1 MNNDRRTEREDEPR
15 PEADIPALEPE
26 PPPARPIAQTQALV
40 RRLGVLR
47 FEEMWALL
55 ALILL
60 CAGLGIAKPAFL
72 SYDNTQIVLRQISFN
87 AIIAVGM
94 TFVIATAGIDLS
106 VGSVLALSGCV
117 GAMCMTWGVN
127 TWLSVGIGLGMGAF
141 CGLVNGLV
149 VSLTR
154 VPPFVQT
161 LGMMY
166 AARYV
171 AMLLTGAREVAGLPD
186 EYDVLG
192 QGVLPLG
199 LPGAGRSI
207 EVPLPVLIMLG
218 VAVVG
223 ALVLAYTRF
232 GRYCV
237 AIGSNEE
244 AVRLSGV
251 RVRRYKLAVYVITG
265 SLAALSGTVLFS
277 RLGAAPPME
286 GMMYELNAIAACVI
300 GGASLMGGQGTVLG
314 TIIGAMII
322 GVLPNGL
329 VHLGVSQYW
338 QPVVVGVVIV
348 LAVLLDTWRRGE

>member
-1 MNNDRRTEREDEPR
+1 MPRRR
-15 PEADIPALEPE
+15 
-26 PPPARPIAQTQALV
+26 V
-40 RRLGVLR
+40 FG

-55 ALILL
+55 GLIIL
-60 CAGLGIAKPAFL
+60 CAALGIAAPGFVG
-72 SYDNTQIVLRQISFN
+72 YDNVQIVLRQISAN

-117 GAMCMTWGVN
+117 GALCMTLGVN
-127 TWLSVGIGLGMGAF
+127 TWLSVAICLATGAF
-141 CGLVNGLV
+141 CGFVNGTV

-171 AMLLTGAREVAGLPD
+171 AMLLTGAREVAGLPED
-186 EYDVLG
+186 YEVLG
-192 QGVLPLG
+192 WGAIHLG
-199 LPGAGRSI
+199 LPGAARAI
-207 EVPLPVLIMLG
+207 ALPLPVVITLC
-218 VAVVG
+218 VAVAG
-223 ALVLAYTRF
+223 AVVLAYTRF
-232 GRYCV
+232 GRYCI

-251 RVRRYKLAVYVITG
+251 RVGGYKLAVYIITG
-265 SLAALSGTVLFS
+265 FLAALSGAVLFS

-348 LAVLLDTWRRGE
+348 LAVLLDTWRRGQ

>member
-1 MNNDRRTEREDEPR
+1 MNDERGATRDDKSAQALAEPR
-15 PEADIPALEPE
+15 GLA
-26 PPPARPIAQTQALV
+26 
-40 RRLGVLR
+40 RRLRVLR

-55 ALILL
+55 ALIIL
-60 CAGLGIAKPAFL
+60 CVGLGIAEPTFL
-72 SYDNTQIVLRQISFN
+72 SYDNIQIVLRQISAN

-117 GAMCMTWGVN
+117 GALCMTQGID
-127 TWLSVGIGLGMGAF
+127 TWVSVGIGLGMGAF

-171 AMLLTGAREVAGLPD
+171 AMLLTDAREVAGLPD
-186 EYDVLG
+186 EYEVLG
-192 QGVLPLG
+192 WGAIPLPF
-199 LPGAGRSI
+199 PGIERSI
-207 EVPLPVLIMLG
+207 ALPLPVVITLC
-218 VAVVG
+218 VAVGGSV
-223 ALVLAYTRF
+223 VLAYTRF
-232 GRYCV
+232 GRYCI

-251 RVRRYKLAVYVITG
+251 RVGGYKLAVYVITG
-265 SLAALSGTVLFS
+265 LLAALSGAVLFS

-300 GGASLMGGQGTVLG
+300 GGASLMGGQGTVPG

>member
-1 MNNDRRTEREDEPR
+1 MRNSGNEEHGARAAAGEGARLGRVR
-15 PEADIPALEPE
+15 AL
-26 PPPARPIAQTQALV
+26 A
-40 RRLGVLR
+40 RRLQ

-55 ALILL
+55 ALVLL
-60 CAGLGIAKPAFL
+60 CAGLGIARPTFL
-72 SYDNTQIVLRQISFN
+72 SYENIQIVLRQVSINS
-87 AIIAVGM
+87 IIAVGM

-117 GAMCMTWGVN
+117 GALCMVHGVN
-127 TWLSVGIGLGMGAF
+127 TWLSVCVALAVGALCGM
-141 CGLVNGLV
+141 VNGLV
-149 VSLTR
+149 VALTR

-171 AMLLTGAREVAGLPD
+171 AMLLTGAREVSGLPR
-186 EYDVLG
+186 EYEVLG
-192 QGVLPLG
+192 WGVIPVVLPG
-199 LPGAGRSI
+199 VGRVL
-207 EVPLPVLIMLG
+207 EVPVPVAIMVF

-232 GRYCV
+232 GRYCI

-251 RVRRYKLAVYVITG
+251 RVGGYKLAVYVITG
-265 SLAALSGTVLFS
+265 FLAALAGVVLFS

-286 GMMYELNAIAACVI
+286 GLMYELNAIAACVI
-300 GGASLMGGQGTVLG
+300 GGASLMGGQGTVQG